1 VLVHKFSTIS
11 LISDITCPLLL
22 IHGED
27 DFDISISHSQH
38 LFDAALE
45 PYLEPYPFSRKEL
58 TQIRMATEEQQQIVE
73 EVATKRRYQRDQ
85 LVQELSIA
93 GLGKSLKF
101 ERPGK
106 GAVNFLRSTWG
117 GHNQIVNYEG
127 VMDATRQFFSL

>member
-1 VLVHKFSTIS
+1 MLVHKFSTIS

-45 PYLEPYPFSRKEL
+45 PYLEPYPFSKKEL
-58 TQIRMATEEQQQIVE
+58 SRIRMATEEQQQIVE
-73 EVATKRRYQRDQ
+73 EVATRRRDQRDQ
-85 LVQELSIA
+85 MVQEFSIP
-93 GLGKSLKF
+93 GLGKSLQF

-106 GAVNFLRSTWG
+106 GAVGFFRSTWG
-117 GHNQIVNYEG
+117 GHNRIVNYEG
-127 VMDATRQFFSL
+127 AMDVTRKFFNL